1 MKKSKKSTKDI
12 TNNHVQK
19 DTLIIIGNGFDIWQG
34 LDTSYS
40 AFRKYYLRHRNE
52 IMKKLH
58 IKKRKVIYSN
68 NHIEE
73 FSDVELVYGDPFQP
87 NELDELFWGNFES
100 SLNKID
106 DQKLNLFFGKER
118 NDLKEMSRSIKNA
131 KKILT
136 TAFCDWIVSLE
147 INKQNQKYK
156 FGDNCIFINFNY
168 TDTLVKR
175 FGINPCIVHHIHGES
190 SDKSSIVFG
199 HSSHPEYPLMDLY
212 KFGGRFRGAFFVD
225 CLLYETD
232 KHVSDHIQELI
243 MFLALH
249 NVMPEEIKHVYVL
262 GHSMNPVDIEYF
274 QFLINTTCS
283 QTIIEE
289 ETFTQNNFDPIQ
301 DYKLQMDYVFS
312 HRDRNINNVSPNEQQ
327 INAVH
332 KRFLTEQEARNKF
345 MEKLFFKKF
354 GIKTKNSK
362 SQLSDTYIN
371 NRLEDAKWHISCYST
386 KDKQWVDL
394 VMRELGCKNYFTYE
408 TIDECIKNFRII

>member
-1 MKKSKKSTKDI
+1 MKKPKKSTKDI
-12 TNNHVQK
+12 TNKHIQK
-19 DTLIIIGNGFDIWQG
+19 DTLIIIGNGFDRWQG

-40 AFRKYYLRHRNE
+40 AFRKYYLLHRNE

-58 IKKRKVIYSN
+58 IKKRKVMYSN
-68 NHIEE
+68 NHVEE

-106 DQKLNLFFGKER
+106 DQKLNMFFGKKR
-118 NDLKEMSRSIKNA
+118 NELKEMSRSIKNA

-136 TAFCDWIVSLE
+136 TAFCDWIASLE
-147 INKQNQKYK
+147 INKQDQKYK

-175 FGINPCIVHHIHGES
+175 FEIDPCVEHHIHGES
-190 SDKSSIVFG
+190 NDKASIVFG
-199 HSSHPEYPLMDLY
+199 HSSHPEYPFMDLY

-232 KHVSDHIQELI
+232 KHVRDHIQELI

-249 NVMPEEIKHVYVL
+249 NVMSEEIKHVYVL

-274 QFLINTTCS
+274 QFLINATCS

-289 ETFTQNNFDPIQ
+289 EPPAQNNFDPIQ
-301 DYKLQMDYVFS
+301 DYVLQMDYVFS
-312 HRDRNINNVSPNEQQ
+312 LRDRNLNNVSPNEQQ

-332 KRFLTEQEARNKF
+332 KRFLTEQEERNKF
-345 MEKLFFKKF
+345 MEKIFFKTVGLK
-354 GIKTKNSK
+354 KRNTK
-362 SQLSDTYIN
+362 SQLPNSHHN
-371 NRLEDAKWHISCYST
+371 NRLEDAKWHISCHNT
-386 KDKQWVDL
+386 KDKQWVDF
-394 VMRELGCKNYFTYE
+394 VMKELGCKNYVTYE
-408 TIDECIKNFRII
+408 TIDECIKDFRII